1 MAGEWG
7 DAHGKSGRGGIV
19 DELAAAGFIE
29 STEVGRGGAGVV
41 YRSYQTSLGRWVA
54 VKVLASGIDVNNRE
68 RFLREGLAMG
78 KLAGHPNIANIL
90 HVGVTESG
98 QPFIVMTY
106 HAAGSLAQRIHRSGR
121 VAWPEALRIGVKLC
135 GALETA
141 HREGTLHRDIKPANV
156 MINDYGEP
164 QLSDFGIARIT
175 GGYETQTG
183 FFTGTI
189 AYTAP
194 DVLAGRPSSVASDVY
209 SLGATVYALISGAE
223 PYDRKTGEELIAHYL
238 RITSTALPDM
248 RPEGIPPDV
257 CAAIE
262 KAMSREPEE
271 RHASAEEFGHDL
283 RQAQR
288 HNGLTPDSMALSEHQ
303 TDAAPVTTPTKLP
316 QYPKTEIVA
325 EGEKPR
331 STSQPQPSGGSTPP
345 APPTAQFYTSP
356 PSPSASIPPPPPP
369 PGYGSPSGP
378 PRPPSLPPPYSG
390 SPSGPRG
397 GPPSGPG
404 GGPPSGPH
412 GFYSG
417 PPSGPDDGPPA
428 KRPLPSRNIL
438 IAAAAA
444 LLAVVLVV
452 STIVFVSTRDGG
464 GSSESTSAVSQP
476 TTAEPPP
483 EWEPITNARV
493 AREGAATT
501 EADGTIWIFGGRE
514 GDDKISGRHE
524 GYDPAIDNWKG
535 GNDLPVPVQ
544 YASAVTWQDN
554 PVVIGGWRDG
564 GNNARVATDQVWRVV
579 NSRWVELP
587 PLLQPR
593 AAAAAAVVG
602 DRIIVTG
609 GVGADGKLVQTTE
622 VFDGTT
628 WKLAAD
634 IPTPRQML
642 RAASDDNLVY
652 VVGGNNGTDL
662 TTVEAYDPAADTW
675 TTLPPMTE
683 PRSDLGVAI
692 ADRRL
697 VVVGGE
703 AGGQTLASSAALDL
717 STSTWSDLPSLA
729 TARHGAATAGVGKTV
744 YVIGGSTGAGD
755 NPVTSTAEALKLPT
769 RRTQPASAWK
779 TLPDAQ
785 TARLMTAWT
794 VLDDKIWV
802 IGGMLGKDDTLD
814 TVQSFDPKTGDWD
827 SQPPL
832 PVPLNH
838 ATAATYNDE
847 IVVIG
852 GAEDAIAEASN
863 KVFALRDDEWV
874 ELPSLQYPR
883 AAAGAAV
890 VGDKLYVVGGQN
902 DKKTVP
908 QTEVFDGEKWSTVA
922 DLPTPREHLAAVSDG
937 RYLYTV
943 GGRFLAADKNSA
955 AVERFDPESGQWE
968 KLIDMPTPRGSYGA
982 TFIDGR
988 IVAVGGEEP
997 TQVLPT
1003 VEMYDISTGK
1013 WSTLTPLSTP
1023 RHGEVVAAVNSAV
1036 YVIGG
1041 ADRPS
1046 HEGPIATVE
1055 ELPFT

>member
-1 MAGEWG
+1 MAGEQG
-7 DAHGKSGRGGIV
+7 GAPGNQRRGGIV
-19 DELAAAGFIE
+19 DELAAAGFVE

-90 HVGVTESG
+90 HVGVTDSG
-98 QPFIVMTY
+98 QPYIVMTY

-141 HREGTLHRDIKPANV
+141 HRAGTLHRDIKPANV
-156 MINDYGEP
+156 MLNDYGEP

-175 GGYETQTG
+175 GGYETATG

-194 DVLAGRPSSVASDVY
+194 DVLAGSPSTVQSDVY
-209 SLGATVYALISGAE
+209 SLGATIYALISGAE
-223 PYDRKTGEELIAHYL
+223 PYDRKSGEELIAHYL
-238 RITSTALPDM
+238 RITSTQLPDM
-248 RPEGIPPDV
+248 RGEGIPPDV
-257 CAAIE
+257 CAVIE
-262 KAMSREPEE
+262 KAMARVPEK
-271 RHASAEEFGHDL
+271 RYSSAEEFGHEL

-288 HNGLTPDSMALSEHQ
+288 HNGLTPDSMALSESHADL
-303 TDAAPVTTPTKLP
+303 TSPTAPRKLP
-316 QYPKTEIVA
+316 EYPKTEIVTGSEA
-325 EGEKPR
+325 
-331 STSQPQPSGGSTPP
+331 SANPSGPQSPVSSVPP
-345 APPTAQFYTSP
+345 APPTAQFYSMPPTPAPFTPPPPPP
-356 PSPSASIPPPPPP
+356 PSVPPTSGFGPPSGPGGPYSGPPSGPHGPYSTPPPPPP
-369 PGYGSPSGP
+369 PGQDGSTTSKLP
-378 PRPPSLPPPYSG
+378 PR
-390 SPSGPRG
+390 
-397 GPPSGPG
+397 
-404 GGPPSGPH
+404 
-412 GFYSG
+412 
-417 PPSGPDDGPPA
+417 
-428 KRPLPSRNIL
+428 NVL

-444 LLAVVLVV
+444 VMAVVLVV
-452 STIVFVSTRDGG
+452 ATIVFVSTGDDAT
-464 GSSESTSAVSQP
+464 STDSTSVASQP
-476 TTAEPPP
+476 TSTEPPP
-483 EWEPITNARV
+483 AWEPITNARV

-514 GDDKISGRHE
+514 GDDRISGRHE

-554 PVVIGGWRDG
+554 PVVLGGWRDG
-564 GNNARVATDQVWRVV
+564 GNNTRVATDQVWRVV
-579 NSRWVELP
+579 SGQWVDLP

-602 DRIIVTG
+602 DKIIVTG
-609 GVGADGKLVQTTE
+609 GVDAAGKVLATTE
-622 VFDGTT
+622 VFDGRE
-628 WKLAAD
+628 WKPGAPM
-634 IPTPRQML
+634 PTPRQML
-642 RAASDDNLVY
+642 RAAADDKLVY
-652 VVGGNNGTDL
+652 AVGGNNGSDL

-675 TTLPPMTE
+675 TALPPMAE

-697 VVVGGE
+697 VVAGGE
-703 AGGQTLASSAALDL
+703 AGGQTLATSAALDL
-717 STSTWSDLPSLA
+717 STSTWSDLPDLA

-755 NPVTSTAEALKLPT
+755 NPVTSTAEALKLPA
-769 RRTQPASAWK
+769 RKAQPASAWK
-779 TLPDAQ
+779 ALPDAQ
-785 TARLMTAWT
+785 TPRLMTAWT
-794 VLDDKIWV
+794 VADDKIW
-802 IGGMLGKDDTLD
+802 IMGGMLGKDETLD
-814 TVQSFDPKTGDWD
+814 TVETYNPKTGDWD

-838 ATAATYNDE
+838 AAATTYKNE
-847 IVVIG
+847 VVVIG
-852 GAEDAIAEASN
+852 GAEDALADASN
-863 KVFALRDDEWV
+863 KVFAMRDDEWV

-883 AAAGAAV
+883 AAAAAAV

-902 DKKTVP
+902 EKKTVP
-908 QTEVFDGEKWSTVA
+908 QTEVFDGEKWTTVA

-955 AVERFDPESGQWE
+955 AVERFDPESGEWE

-982 TFIDGR
+982 AYLDGR

-997 TQVLPT
+997 TQVLAT

-1013 WSTLTPLSTP
+1013 WSTLTPMSTP
-1023 RHGEVVAAVNSAV
+1023 RHGEVVAAVDSAIF
-1036 YVIGG
+1036 VIGG

-1046 HEGPIATVE
+1046 HEGPVGTVE